1 MVVGTLNASGGV
13 VAGAIDGVGG
23 TSDGDTGPGVPEHV
37 LQHQGTPDQNLQ
49 WTAGSQLCEDVVNHQ
64 LYMASG
70 LYAGGSD
77 WSQLA

>member
-13 VAGAIDGVGG
+13 VDGATGQTGGVGLAK
-23 TSDGDTGPGVPEHV
+23 GVPEEI
-37 LQHQGTPDQNLQ
+37 LQSLGTPDQNLQ